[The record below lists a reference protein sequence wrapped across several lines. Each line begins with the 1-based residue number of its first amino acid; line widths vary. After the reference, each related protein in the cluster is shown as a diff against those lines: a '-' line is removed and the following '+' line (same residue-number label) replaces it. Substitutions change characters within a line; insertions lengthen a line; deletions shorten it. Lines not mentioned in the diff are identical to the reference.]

1 MERRP
6 RSPDYPFISLRKA
19 LEQTA
24 CLQKSGVRWMSVRE
38 IAEAWEIGEHSSA
51 IPQTISALKQYELV
65 DIEGR
70 GPERRLSL
78 SQRARDLLSSRRDD
92 DFDPDLL
99 HEAVL
104 KPDAFKKIWS
114 FVEGGT
120 AEHHELIRKLTHDK
134 MHPFNPR
141 AAEEVVRLFAE
152 SARFA
157 GLPVALKRDTSYRPS
172 PKGADFFAEEVLAL
186 GKIRIQYRSQP
197 DQSDYKLLR
206 DYFDSKLK
214 SD

>member
-6 RSPDYPFISLRKA
+6 RSPDYPFINLRKA
-19 LEQTA
+19 LEQA
-24 CLQKSGVRWMSVRE
+24 ARLQQSGVRWMSVRE

-78 SQRARDLLSSRRDD
+78 SQRAQDLLSSRRDD
-92 DFDPDLL
+92 DFDPALL

-104 KPDAFKKIWS
+104 KPDAFKKIWAY
-114 FVEGGT
+114 VEGGT
-120 AEHHELIRKLTHDK
+120 AEYHELIRKLTHDE

-157 GLPVALKRDTSYRPS
+157 GLPVKLQRDASYRPAQ
-172 PKGADFFAEEVLAL
+172 KTADVFAEEVLAL

-206 DYFDSKLK
+206 DYFESKLK